1 MSGDAA
7 RRVRALH
14 ACEHSFFDDPKREF
28 RNAHAKLGAYMA
40 SPVSGVK
47 RFLFWDYPRAGWQ
60 YDVMV
65 GLILVFI
72 FLTPR
77 EWFRDQP
84 RASSIV
90 MLPAEHGSNVFWMD
104 SEQLGGVPEAQRAT
118 RASALLK
125 ARTGKKY
132 NVVRLEP
139 IVDSEQEVKGYMA
152 FTTP

>member
-1 MSGDAA
+1 MNMG
-7 RRVRALH
+7 
-14 ACEHSFFDDPKREF
+14 
-28 RNAHAKLGAYMA
+28 
-40 SPVSGVK
+40 SPIGGVK

-90 MLPAEHGSNVFWMD
+90 MLPAEHGSNVFWMEPD
-104 SEQLGGVPEAQRAT
+104 QLTSIPEGDRVAKSRA
-118 RASALLK
+118 LIK
-125 ARTGKKY
+125 ARTGKDYK
-132 NVVRLEP
+132 VIRLES
-139 IVDSEQEVKGYMA
+139 IIDSEKEIKGYMA
-152 FTTP
+152 YTMP

>member
-1 MSGDAA
+1 MRDS
-7 RRVRALH
+7 
-14 ACEHSFFDDPKREF
+14 
-28 RNAHAKLGAYMA
+28 
-40 SPVSGVK
+40 VSGLK

-65 GLILVFI
+65 GLILAFI

-77 EWFRDQP
+77 DWFRDQP

-90 MLPAEHGSNVFWMD
+90 MLPSEHGATVFWMD
-104 SEQLGGVPEAQRAT
+104 ADQIGKTSEAEQASQ
-118 RASALLK
+118 ASALIK

-132 NVVRLEP
+132 NVVRLKP
-139 IVDSEQEVKGYMA
+139 IIDSEQEIKGYMA

>member
-1 MSGDAA
+1 MG
-7 RRVRALH
+7 
-14 ACEHSFFDDPKREF
+14 
-28 RNAHAKLGAYMA
+28 

-65 GLILVFI
+65 GLILAFI

-90 MLPAEHGSNVFWMD
+90 MLPAEHGSTVFWMEPD
-104 SEQLGGVPEAQRAT
+104 QLTKFPEAERVAKSRA
-118 RASALLK
+118 LIK
-125 ARTGKKY
+125 ARTGKEYKI
-132 NVVRLEP
+132 VRLEP
-139 IVDSEQEVKGYMA
+139 IVDSEQEIKGYMA
-152 FTTP
+152 FTMP

>member
-1 MSGDAA
+1 MDGPA
-7 RRVRALH
+7 
-14 ACEHSFFDDPKREF
+14 
-28 RNAHAKLGAYMA
+28 G
-40 SPVSGVK
+40 GIK

-65 GLILVFI
+65 GLILAFI

-84 RASSIV
+84 RANSIV
-90 MLPAEHGSNVFWMD
+90 MLPSEHGETVFWMD
-104 SEQLGGVPEAQRAT
+104 AEQLSNSAENARAAQ
-118 RASALLK
+118 ASALLQ

-132 NVVRLEP
+132 HVVRLEP
-139 IVDSEQEVKGYMA
+139 IVDSEQEIKGFMA

>member
-1 MSGDAA
+1 MG
-7 RRVRALH
+7 
-14 ACEHSFFDDPKREF
+14 
-28 RNAHAKLGAYMA
+28 
-40 SPVSGVK
+40 SPISGVK

-65 GLILVFI
+65 GLILAFI

-84 RASSIV
+84 RANSIV
-90 MLPAEHGSNVFWMD
+90 MLPSQHGETVFWMNTG
-104 SEQLGGVPEAQRAT
+104 QLAGTPESGRVAQAAT
-118 RASALLK
+118 LLQ

-132 NVVRLEP
+132 RVVRVEP
-139 IVDSEQEVKGYMA
+139 IVDSEQEIKGFMA

>member
-1 MSGDAA
+1 M
-7 RRVRALH
+7 
-14 ACEHSFFDDPKREF
+14 
-28 RNAHAKLGAYMA
+28 
-40 SPVSGVK
+40 SGVK

-65 GLILVFI
+65 GLIVAFI

-84 RASSIV
+84 RANSIV
-90 MLPAEHGSNVFWMD
+90 MLPAEHGETVFWMD
-104 SEQLGGVPEAQRAT
+104 AEQLSNTAEAGRT
-118 RASALLK
+118 SEASALLQ

-132 NVVRLEP
+132 HVYRLEP
-139 IVDSEQEVKGYMA
+139 IVDSEQQIKGFMA

>member
-1 MSGDAA
+1 MG
-7 RRVRALH
+7 AL
-14 ACEHSFFDDPKREF
+14 
-28 RNAHAKLGAYMA
+28 
-40 SPVSGVK
+40 K

-65 GLILVFI
+65 GLILAFI
-72 FLTPR
+72 FFTPR

-84 RASSIV
+84 KASSIV
-90 MLPAEHGSNVFWMD
+90 MIRPDAFWMN
-104 SEQLGGVPEAQRAT
+104 SEQLANVPEAERVT
-118 RASALLK
+118 RAAALLN

-139 IVDSEQEVKGYMA
+139 IVDSEQEIKGFMA

>member
-1 MSGDAA
+1 MFAA
-7 RRVRALH
+7 LDH
-14 ACEHSFFDDPKREF
+14 ARS
-28 RNAHAKLGAYMA
+28 HAKLKKNMG
-40 SPVSGVK
+40 SPMSRVK

-65 GLILVFI
+65 GLILAFI

-104 SEQLGGVPEAQRAT
+104 SEQLGDVPEAQRAE
-118 RASALLK
+118 RAGILLR

-132 NVVRLEP
+132 NVIRLEP